1 MKPLKQSKSSQLAAL
16 SRRSS
21 FSKPVETKLKSP
33 RIATMFDK
41 EKEFADLNKGSKAT
55 IFDRKCGVGIKNVRG
70 KFTVIKY
77 TVFE

>member
-1 MKPLKQSKSSQLAAL
+1 
-16 SRRSS
+16 
-21 FSKPVETKLKSP
+21 
-33 RIATMFDK
+33 MFDK